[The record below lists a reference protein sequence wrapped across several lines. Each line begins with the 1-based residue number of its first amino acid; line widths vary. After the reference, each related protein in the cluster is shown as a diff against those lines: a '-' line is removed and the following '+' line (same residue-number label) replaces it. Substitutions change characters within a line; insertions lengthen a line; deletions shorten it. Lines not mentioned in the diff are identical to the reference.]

1 MNTGIWA
8 GNPFRDY
15 VNYQLTEAMLH
26 ENNDRVNYLQNVL
39 NTTLQ
44 RQVGSRYFV
53 TAYNSVRIFFLH
65 SAALEF
71 LNYLSATKSLNKLEQ
86 YVLSKLNDPVMIGNA
101 GIDS

>member
-1 MNTGIWA
+1 MEHQNMGRD
-8 GNPFRDY
+8 FRDY
-15 VNYQLTEAMLH
+15 VNYQLTEDKLH
-26 ENNDRVNYLQNVL
+26 ENNDRLQNVL

-71 LNYLSATKSLNKLEQ
+71 LNYLSFE
-86 YVLSKLNDPVMIGNA
+86 IE
-101 GIDS
+101 

>member
-1 MNTGIWA
+1 MEVT
-8 GNPFRDY
+8 
-15 VNYQLTEAMLH
+15 
-26 ENNDRVNYLQNVL
+26 YLQNVL
-39 NTTLQ
+39 NTTIQ

-86 YVLSKLNDPVMIGNA
+86 YIFSKLNDPVMNA
-101 GIDS
+101 GIDSCCFFNIYTQTLQH